1 MVMIRVAYYIIKF
14 TKGANKSHILGR
26 RTDNTMKKK
35 RRPMMDKILC
45 RNKRLKNSNPLKPG
59 MKSGAPRIY
68 AVSVPLV
75 APVGLLIN
83 DKKVNLIL
91 RPYWTEVK
99 NTLSI
104 FEATIREFISYNSYF
119 PFSIFKLFLLIVS
132 TIMEYQAN
140 LCQTSLFYVT
150 RQNEIN
156 I

>member
-1 MVMIRVAYYIIKF
+1 MIRVAYYIIKF

-26 RTDNTMKKK
+26 RTDNTMKTKEKK
-35 RRPMMDKILC
+35 TTNDGQNTMQKQ
-45 RNKRLKNSNPLKPG
+45 KNPLKPG

-99 NTLSI
+99 KYTFDLRGN
-104 FEATIREFISYNSYF
+104 N
-119 PFSIFKLFLLIVS
+119 
-132 TIMEYQAN
+132 
-140 LCQTSLFYVT
+140 
-150 RQNEIN
+150 
-156 I
+156 